1 MLKLFKRAKKFK
13 NSQKAKKNRR
23 VDGIWQ
29 APLGAGSSVRADDGH
44 FGPQIMST
52 ADKFKQNME
61 GALGDAL
68 KLCRNRELWAS
79 NWPNVLLAHL
89 SVWVWAGPEL
99 ERKNILMHAC
109 SSLQPSLVEFLPP

>member
-68 KLCRNRELWAS
+68 S
-79 NWPNVLLAHL
+79 
-89 SVWVWAGPEL
+89 SVEI
-99 ERKNILMHAC
+99 E
-109 SSLQPSLVEFLPP
+109 SSGRRTGQMCY